1 MPTFTLM
8 SLEDATLY
16 SATGKRAQITREY
29 VGYIN
34 ELGAGQSGVLQLDEG
49 ETVTAVKR
57 RLSTAAKAARKQV
70 SVDRVASNSIYFSIK
85 RRGRGRPRKSDS

>member
-1 MPTFTLM
+1 MPTFTVM
-8 SLEDATLY
+8 SLEDAALY

-29 VGYIN
+29 VGYID

-49 ETVTAVKR
+49 ETVTTVKR

-70 SVDRVASNSIYFSIK
+70 SVDRVANNSIYFSVK
-85 RRGRGRPRKSDS
+85 RRGPGRPKKSEA